1 MKTLSENE
9 NKVLNYLYSHS
20 GLTTRKAVN
29 ELNIMNV
36 QDVIFRL
43 RRLGYYIQ
51 KEWIKTS
58 NNKRY
63 ATYSLETIS
72 YEK

>member
-1 MKTLSENE
+1 MKSHLSINE

-20 GLTTRKAVN
+20 GLTTRQSVT

-36 QDVIFRL
+36 QDVILRL
-43 RRLGYYIQ
+43 RRFDYPII
-51 KEWIKTS
+51 KDWIKTQ

-63 ATYSLETIS
+63 AIYKLNTIL
-72 YEK
+72 

>member
-1 MKTLSENE
+1 MKSHLSINE

-20 GLTTRKAVN
+20 GLTTRKSVT

-36 QDVIFRL
+36 QDVILRL
-43 RRLGYYIQ
+43 RRFGYKIE
-51 KEWIKTS
+51 KEWIKTQ

-63 ATYSLETIS
+63 AIYSLETII
-72 YEK
+72 

>member
-1 MKTLSENE
+1 MKTHLSINE
-9 NKVLNYLYSHS
+9 NKVLDYLYSHS

-36 QDVIFRL
+36 QDVILRL
-43 RRLGYYIQ
+43 RRFGYNIQ

-58 NNKRY
+58 NKKKY
-63 ATYSLETIS
+63 AIYSLQTII
-72 YEK
+72 

>member
-1 MKTLSENE
+1 MKSHLSINE

-20 GLTTRKAVN
+20 GLTTRQSVT

-36 QDVIFRL
+36 ADVIMRL
-43 RRLGYYIQ
+43 RRFGYNIN
-51 KEWIKTS
+51 KKWIKTQ

-63 ATYSLETIS
+63 AIYSLQTLV
-72 YEK
+72 